1 MYDTIYECIIHILH
15 ILYVVSINM
24 SCKLFLT
31 REVLYFL
38 KCSYLCN
45 MLVLSLHVM
54 TRTNVHVN
62 MTSLLEPTSR
72 GRSNEVV
79 TPSCRPYVFC
89 FQPYITEIKKSLR
102 GPLFKKFLAR

>member
-1 MYDTIYECIIHILH
+1 MILFTNVLYTYCIF
-15 ILYVVSINM
+15 YVVSINM

-79 TPSCRPYVFC
+79 TPSCWPYVFC